1 MHVRNC
7 GDREPEQPDQ
17 PDQPGGRNEGIEKKA
32 RNSI

>member
-17 PDQPGGRNEGIEKKA
+17 PDQPGGRNEETEKKA
-32 RNSI
+32 RNFI